1 MKKNVLIISPHADDE
16 ILGCGGFIS
25 KYSKKNYYIN
35 VLILTNA
42 NKGAP
47 EIYSTEEI
55 KNIRI
60 PVSEQLKYSSDVMK
74 LNIYLKELLN
84 LIKNNTDKNNILLSC
99 YDGKSVSALVC
110 ALYII
115 KNSSITKETV
125 RQLIQSKCKDIS
137 LDYELSVFDINGV

>member
-1 MKKNVLIISPHADDE
+1 MFCCEIISGIWIGDTDIMH
-16 ILGCGGFIS
+16 
-25 KYSKKNYYIN
+25 SKKFLEENDIKIIIN
-35 VLILTNA
+35 FTIDI
-42 NKGAP
+42 GFP
-47 EIYSTEEI
+47 ENDKI

-137 LDYELSVFDINGV
+137 LDYELSVFDI

>member
-1 MKKNVLIISPHADDE
+1 MFCCEIISGIWIGDTDIMH
-16 ILGCGGFIS
+16 
-25 KYSKKNYYIN
+25 SKKFLEENDIKIIIN
-35 VLILTNA
+35 FTIDI
-42 NKGAP
+42 GFP
-47 EIYSTEEI
+47 ENDEI

-74 LNIYLKELLN
+74 LNTYLKELLN

-125 RQLIQSKCKDIS
+125 RQLIQSKSKDIS
-137 LDYELSVFDINGV
+137 LDYELSVFDI